1 MFEFFDTFRDLT
13 MTSIF
18 LRMVLSVICG
28 GFIGLERTYK
38 RHDAGFRTH
47 ILICIGACMTTLIGQ
62 YLSLV
67 MGYYTDITRLGA
79 QVIAGVGF
87 IGAGAIIVTQRE
99 QVKGLTTA
107 AGLWAS
113 AIVGLS
119 LGAGFFEGGL
129 YTTLLILIAELYLS
143 KLEYYIFRHSKEMNL
158 YLEYVD
164 SSTLELILALFRTKE
179 ITVQNMEVTRS
190 KGSERHNAGALLLL
204 RLNDTITPKD
214 LLLRLNEMDG
224 ILLAAEL

>member
-164 SSTLELILALFRTKE
+164 SSTLELILALFRTKG

-204 RLNDTITPKD
+204 RLNDTITPKE

-224 ILLAAEL
+224 ILLAGEL

>member
-164 SSTLELILALFRTKE
+164 SSTLELILALFRTKG

>member
-13 MTSIF
+13 MTSIL

-164 SSTLELILALFRTKE
+164 SSTLELILALFRTKG

>member
-13 MTSIF
+13 MTSIL

-164 SSTLELILALFRTKE
+164 SSTLELILALFRTKG

-190 KGSERHNAGALLLL
+190 KGSERHNAGALMLL

-214 LLLRLNEMDG
+214 LLLRLNDMDG

>member
-164 SSTLELILALFRTKE
+164 SSTLELILALFRTKG

-224 ILLAAEL
+224 ILLATEL

>member
-1 MFEFFDTFRDLT
+1 MFEFFDAYRDLT
-13 MTSIF
+13 MMSIT
-18 LRMVLSVICG
+18 LRMVLSVLCG

-47 ILICIGACMTTLIGQ
+47 ILICLGACMTTLIGQ
-62 YLSLV
+62 YLSLTL
-67 MGYYTDITRLGA
+67 GYYTDITRLGA

-129 YTTLLILIAELYLS
+129 YTTLLILFTELCLS

-164 SSTLELILALFRTKE
+164 SSTLELILTLFRTKG

-190 KGSERHNAGALLLL
+190 KGSERHNAGALLLI
-204 RLNDTITPKD
+204 RLNDTIAPKE
-214 LLLRLNEMDG
+214 LLIRLNEMDG

>member
-13 MTSIF
+13 MTSIL

-47 ILICIGACMTTLIGQ
+47 TLICIGACMTTLIGQ

-164 SSTLELILALFRTKE
+164 SSTLELILALFRTKG

-190 KGSERHNAGALLLL
+190 KGSERHNAGALMLL

>member
-164 SSTLELILALFRTKE
+164 SSTLELILALFRTKG

-190 KGSERHNAGALLLL
+190 KGSERHNAGALMLL

>member
-79 QVIAGVGF
+79 QVIAGVGS
-87 IGAGAIIVTQRE
+87 IVAGAIIVTQRE

-164 SSTLELILALFRTKE
+164 SSTLELILALFRTKG

-190 KGSERHNAGALLLL
+190 KGSERHNAGALMLL

>member
-13 MTSIF
+13 MTSIL

-164 SSTLELILALFRTKE
+164 SSTLELILALFRTKG

-204 RLNDTITPKD
+204 RLNDTITPKE

>member
-1 MFEFFDTFRDLT
+1 MFEFFDTYRDLT
-13 MTSIF
+13 MMAII
-18 LRMVLSVICG
+18 LRMVLSVVCG
-28 GFIGLERTYK
+28 GLIGLERTYK

-129 YTTLLILIAELYLS
+129 YTTFLILISEIYLS
-143 KLEYYIFRHSKEMNL
+143 KMEYYIFRHSKEMNL

-164 SSTLELILALFRTKE
+164 SSTLELILSLFRTKG

-204 RLNDTITPKD
+204 RLNNTITPKD
-214 LLLRLNEMDG
+214 LLLQLNEMDG

>member
-1 MFEFFDTFRDLT
+1 MFEFFDAYRDLT
-13 MTSIF
+13 MMSIT
-18 LRMVLSVICG
+18 LRMVLSVLCG

-47 ILICIGACMTTLIGQ
+47 ILICLGACMTTLIGQ
-62 YLSLV
+62 YLSLTL
-67 MGYYTDITRLGA
+67 GYYTDITRLGA

-129 YTTLLILIAELYLS
+129 YTTLLILFTELCLS
-143 KLEYYIFRHSKEMNL
+143 KLEYFIFRHSKEMNL

-164 SSTLELILALFRTKE
+164 SSTLELILTLFRTKG

-190 KGSERHNAGALLLL
+190 KGSERHNAGALLLI
-204 RLNDTITPKD
+204 RLNDTIAPKE
-214 LLLRLNEMDG
+214 LLIRLNEMDG

>member
-1 MFEFFDTFRDLT
+1 MFEFFDAYRDLT
-13 MTSIF
+13 MMSIT
-18 LRMVLSVICG
+18 LRMVLSVLCG

-47 ILICIGACMTTLIGQ
+47 ILICLGACMTTLIGQ
-62 YLSLV
+62 YLSLTL
-67 MGYYTDITRLGA
+67 GYYTDITRLGA

-129 YTTLLILIAELYLS
+129 YTTLLILFTELCLS
-143 KLEYYIFRHSKEMNL
+143 KLEYFIFRHSKEMNL

-164 SSTLELILALFRTKE
+164 SSTLELILTLFRTKG

-190 KGSERHNAGALLLL
+190 KGSERHNAGALLLI
-204 RLNDTITPKD
+204 RLNDIIAPKE
-214 LLLRLNEMDG
+214 LLIRLNEMDG

>member
-164 SSTLELILALFRTKE
+164 SSTLELILALFRTKG

-204 RLNDTITPKD
+204 RLNDTITPKE

>member
-13 MTSIF
+13 MTSIL

-164 SSTLELILALFRTKE
+164 SSTLELILALFRTKG

-190 KGSERHNAGALLLL
+190 KGSERHNAGALMLL

>member
-18 LRMVLSVICG
+18 LRMVLSVSCG

-164 SSTLELILALFRTKE
+164 SSTLELILALFRTKG

-190 KGSERHNAGALLLL
+190 KGSERHNAGALMLL

>member
-1 MFEFFDTFRDLT
+1 M
-13 MTSIF
+13 MSIT
-18 LRMVLSVICG
+18 LRMVLSVLCG

-47 ILICIGACMTTLIGQ
+47 ILICLGACMTTLIGQ
-62 YLSLV
+62 YLSLTL
-67 MGYYTDITRLGA
+67 GYYTDITRLGA

-129 YTTLLILIAELYLS
+129 YTTLLILFTELCLS
-143 KLEYYIFRHSKEMNL
+143 KLEYFIFRHSKEMNL

-164 SSTLELILALFRTKE
+164 SSTLELILTLFRTKG

-190 KGSERHNAGALLLL
+190 KGSERHNAGALLLI
-204 RLNDTITPKD
+204 RLNDTIAPKE
-214 LLLRLNEMDG
+214 LLIRLNEMDG

>member
-1 MFEFFDTFRDLT
+1 MFEFFDAYRDLT
-13 MTSIF
+13 MMSIT
-18 LRMVLSVICG
+18 LRMVLSVLCG

-47 ILICIGACMTTLIGQ
+47 ILICLGACMTTLIGQ
-62 YLSLV
+62 YLSLTL
-67 MGYYTDITRLGA
+67 GYYTDITRLGA

-119 LGAGFFEGGL
+119 LGTGFFEGGL
-129 YTTLLILIAELYLS
+129 YTTLLILFTELCLS
-143 KLEYYIFRHSKEMNL
+143 KLEYFIFRHSKEMNL

-164 SSTLELILALFRTKE
+164 SSTLELILTLFRTKG

-190 KGSERHNAGALLLL
+190 KGSERHNAGALLLI
-204 RLNDTITPKD
+204 RLNDTIAPKE
-214 LLLRLNEMDG
+214 LLIRLNEMDG

>member
-1 MFEFFDTFRDLT
+1 
-13 MTSIF
+13 
-18 LRMVLSVICG
+18 
-28 GFIGLERTYK
+28 
-38 RHDAGFRTH
+38 
-47 ILICIGACMTTLIGQ
+47 MTTLIGQ

-164 SSTLELILALFRTKE
+164 SSTLELILALFRTKG

-204 RLNDTITPKD
+204 RLNDTITPKE